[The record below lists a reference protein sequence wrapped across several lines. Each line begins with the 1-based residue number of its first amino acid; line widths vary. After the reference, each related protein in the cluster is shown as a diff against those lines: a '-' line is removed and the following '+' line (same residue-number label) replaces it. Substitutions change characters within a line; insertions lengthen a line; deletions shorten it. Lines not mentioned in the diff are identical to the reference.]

1 MINHRNIF
9 VIFCFSKNKDMDNH
23 TINVDIYKK
32 NKYISI
38 KDRYIKFFG
47 HFIKTAN
54 IELKD
59 PGTIIKNINF
69 FALKK

>member
-1 MINHRNIF
+1 
-9 VIFCFSKNKDMDNH
+9 MDNH

>member
-1 MINHRNIF
+1 
-9 VIFCFSKNKDMDNH
+9 MDNH

-38 KDRYIKFFG
+38 KDRYINFFG
-47 HFIKTAN
+47 YFIKTAN